1 MIKLVFAAIF
11 NFLIVLSATAQQSQK
26 QAKVCKGILLTRL
39 TALKSPEGNE
49 KDTSKILYVY
59 NDSKDS
65 LFVYKIAA
73 GLLSEATAY
82 SLTANGNSLYL
93 RGKSILNGA
102 DNIELLKITFSD
114 AEHTMFVNEQDK
126 YWLYP
131 EFYAQVKQQVGIK
144 HSIIDF
150 FDLLDDYLEDYA
162 INDIYPVL
170 LSTNG
175 KRWNKNLQQSK
186 ITTGRSQS
194 DLKDTWNYKYQYS
207 RLGKLQSVKGTSA
220 EETHFS
226 KKISYLRPNLL
237 EMAIYRN
244 TEDRQIV
251 SRKVSYNPL
260 TLNLLKLTDRVEVTG
275 KNTETLINATIS
287 RKVIA
292 KLKSLQM
299 SQSEVIRLVGLYK

>member
-1 MIKLVFAAIF
+1 MIRLVFAAIF
-11 NFLIVLSATAQQSQK
+11 NFLIVLTATAQQSQK

-39 TALKSPEGNE
+39 TALKSPDGNE
-49 KDTSKILYVY
+49 KDTSKILYAY

-102 DNIELLKITFSD
+102 ESIEPLKITFSD
-114 AEHTMFVNEQDK
+114 TKHTLLVNQDE

-131 EFYAQVKQQVGIK
+131 EFYAKVKQQVGVQ
-144 HSIIDF
+144 HSVISLF
-150 FDLLDDYLEDYA
+150 NLLEDYLEDYS
-162 INDIYPVL
+162 ISDIYQVL
-170 LSTNG
+170 LSDRHERSG
-175 KRWNKNLQQSK
+175 KSIQKSRI
-186 ITTGRSQS
+186 ITQRSQS
-194 DLKDTWNYKYQYS
+194 DLKDTWNYKYQYKPS
-207 RLGKLQSVKGTSA
+207 GKLESVKATST

-226 KKISYLRPNLL
+226 KKMSYRNPSLIEIN
-237 EMAIYRN
+237 IYRN
-244 TEDRQIV
+244 TEDRQII
-251 SRKVSYNPL
+251 SRKITYNPL
-260 TLNLLKLTDRVEVTG
+260 KINLVKLTDRVEITG

-299 SQSEVIRLVGLYK
+299 SQEEVMMLVELNK